1 MKWDGHRQSPH
12 DPKHFVRLSPEAITL
27 RNDILTSSSFI
38 AVISTFLNF
47 STMRKKTWKF
57 ELSTVPALT
66 LQPKD
71 VVGLSFF
78 ESGHTNTICS
88 LDIISA
94 IKDVN
99 AGSVIQEDIE
109 LLHKAKANQGVYY
122 RRWKQKHYCSFCSK
136 SKPNRISTCVW
147 QNPSG

>member
-1 MKWDGHRQSPH
+1 MGKQ
-12 DPKHFVRLSPEAITL
+12 
-27 RNDILTSSSFI
+27 
-38 AVISTFLNF
+38 
-47 STMRKKTWKF
+47 TWKC

-66 LQPKD
+66 VQPND

-99 AGSVIQEDIE
+99 SGSVMQEDIE
-109 LLHKAKANQGVYY
+109 LLHKAKAN
-122 RRWKQKHYCSFCSK
+122 
-136 SKPNRISTCVW
+136 
-147 QNPSG
+147 